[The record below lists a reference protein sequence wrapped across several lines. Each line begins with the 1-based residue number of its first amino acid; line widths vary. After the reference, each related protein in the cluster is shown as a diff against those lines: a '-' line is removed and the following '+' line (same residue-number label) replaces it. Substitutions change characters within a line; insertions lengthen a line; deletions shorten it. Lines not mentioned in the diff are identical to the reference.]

1 VKHLT
6 SVRFRGTR
14 SSLFEP
20 HPAQHIKQ
28 EDIMIRNPIDI
39 ASRVSPELS
48 TFIEN
53 IIDRLDSDE
62 PVTLGS
68 VRAFIAHELPGEIA
82 EDELLHHFD
91 NAESLNDEL
100 DALIEGFGESAAA
113 EDFVYAYAGEALSRA
128 IEAVVGDENRENPA
142 TLGTVRDAL
151 NNGLAGRM
159 VGDGDLEDDE
169 ADMLMPE
176 LDALIDRFGTDATAE
191 YFVRYE

>member
-1 VKHLT
+1 MKHLT

-48 TFIEN
+48 SFIEN
-53 IIDRLDSDE
+53 IIDRLDTDE

-68 VRAFIAHELPGEIA
+68 LRSFIAHELPEEIA
-82 EDELLHHFD
+82 EDEHLHHFD

-100 DALIEGFGESAAA
+100 DALIEGFGESASA
-113 EDFVYAYAGEALSRA
+113 EDFVFAYAGEALSRA
-128 IEAVVGDENRENPA
+128 IEIVANDENRENPA
-142 TLGTVRDAL
+142 TLGVVKDAL
-151 NNGLAGRM
+151 NAGLSARM
-159 VGDGDLEDDE
+159 VGDCDLEDDE

-176 LDALIDRFGTDATAE
+176 LDTLIDRFGADAVAE
-191 YFVRYE
+191 NFLRYE